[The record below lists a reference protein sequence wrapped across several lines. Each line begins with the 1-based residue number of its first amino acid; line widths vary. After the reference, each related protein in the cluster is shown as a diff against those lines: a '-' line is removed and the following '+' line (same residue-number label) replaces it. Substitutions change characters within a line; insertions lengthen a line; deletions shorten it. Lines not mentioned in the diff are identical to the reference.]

1 MFSDQ
6 VDLVWH
12 KPISCTYI
20 CSLKSVLKQQND
32 SSGLE
37 CVSCLRLFSDF
48 VEVVIGAGRADPLKV
63 LAASINFSQTTLTPY
78 T

>member
-20 CSLKSVLKQQND
+20 CSLKSVLLKQQND

-37 CVSCLRLFSDF
+37 CLRLFSDF

-63 LAASINFSQTTLTPY
+63 LAASINFSQTSLTPY